1 MSSTNYY
8 TSALLAPSNSSR
20 VQREIP
26 TFGSFARTP
35 QASLE
40 EERPAATLTYHPKE
54 QKDQRSL
61 LAKKE
66 ERPKIITPVQL
77 NNKADKQ
84 EEQDDKKSNDVDNDS
99 QSSIQ
104 QQSNGTLPSYTAMIA
119 QAILSRE
126 GHRSTLCDIYEYM
139 NKTFPALERR
149 GTGWR
154 NCVRHTLSLNDCF
167 IKLHR
172 PENGRS
178 CNWAVHPTYFE
189 SFSRGDYRKR
199 RSIRKRTRNIP
210 WLDSTLPYPL
220 PYFREQDYLQQH
232 QPSTG
237 TSSWQ
242 FNSANTQP
250 SWNATQQGYY
260 NQSHT
265 TAFNQPSMNV
275 SPQDYRQAY
284 YNNHASCHYMDPNCY
299 CFNQKGNNR
308 FLS

>member
-8 TSALLAPSNSSR
+8 TSALLAPSNNR
-20 VQREIP
+20 VVQREIP
-26 TFGSFARTP
+26 SFGSFARAP
-35 QASLE
+35 QVPLE
-40 EERPAATLTYHPKE
+40 EERPATLTYHPKE
-54 QKDQRSL
+54 PKEERSL
-61 LAKKE
+61 VKKE
-66 ERPKIITPVQL
+66 ERPRITSPQT
-77 NNKADKQ
+77 KPEKQ
-84 EEQDDKKSNDVDNDS
+84 EEEQEERTEADNTSSSSN
-99 QSSIQ
+99 
-104 QQSNGTLPSYTAMIA
+104 SNGTLPSYTAMIA

-126 GHRSTLCDIYEYM
+126 GHRSTLSDIYEYM
-139 NKTFPALERR
+139 NKSFPALERR

-210 WLDSTLPYPL
+210 WLDSTLPYPM
-220 PYFREQDYLQQH
+220 PYFREQEYLQH
-232 QPSTG
+232 QPS
-237 TSSWQ
+237 SWQ
-242 FNSANTQP
+242 QLSSSNTQP
-250 SWNATQQGYY
+250 TWNPQQSYY
-260 NQSHT
+260 NQTH
-265 TAFNQPSMNV
+265 TAFSQPMNV
-275 SPQDYRQAY
+275 SQDYRQAY